1 MPIEEEEQD
10 DDEACMSESVF
21 NHDFGL
27 ITKEEFDNFKLNTRN
42 DLELKADFGV
52 KVDIDDDYE
61 QEYIGGYFGYISTV
75 TKLSQCLGVTKLEEY
90 TALLG
95 TKYFQPESF
104 VLPDHQI
111 LLDQYERKILSSTKK
126 QRKKIIN
133 KQQKQRHKYS
143 MAGQRIKVKG
153 TDQTGR
159 CIMSSLGDPTGK
171 HGNYPI
177 ILDKK
182 NDHDNDNDRVENGNM
197 MYVTRD
203 EVDFICHHCN
213 EKVAT
218 KKCDRCHRVWYC
230 SRECQIRDWKKG
242 GHRNVCKEYEL
253 ATTISS
259 NSNNNS
265 SNDNDDDEGEE
276 GDNSNSNRKSND
288 DEGEEGTSRQLV
300 KIVAT
305 EQIGT
310 CIGRPLTSTPATSSD
325 EDSVLSHVG
334 GIGGTITKY
343 PIIIDGGTDIENDDE
358 ICITLFERNEFDPM
372 CYRCNILDGTKKR
385 CSKCKQVWYC
395 GAACQLMDWKKRHRT
410 ECKRLVEQ
418 SNLPPQL

>member
-1 MPIEEEEQD
+1 MHN
-10 DDEACMSESVF
+10 VTLRGV
-21 NHDFGL
+21 HHL
-27 ITKEEFDNFKLNTRN
+27 IP
-42 DLELKADFGV
+42 DLRTN
-52 KVDIDDDYE
+52 
-61 QEYIGGYFGYISTV
+61 ISFFI
-75 TKLSQCLGVTKLEEY
+75 KYKNLG
-90 TALLG
+90 
-95 TKYFQPESF
+95 
-104 VLPDHQI
+104 
-111 LLDQYERKILSSTKK
+111 
-126 QRKKIIN
+126 
-133 KQQKQRHKYS
+133 
-143 MAGQRIKVKG
+143 
-153 TDQTGR
+153 
-159 CIMSSLGDPTGK
+159 
-171 HGNYPI
+171 
-177 ILDKK
+177 
-182 NDHDNDNDRVENGNM
+182 
-197 MYVTRD
+197 
-203 EVDFICHHCN
+203 
-213 EKVAT
+213 
-218 KKCDRCHRVWYC
+218 

-265 SNDNDDDEGEE
+265 SNDDDDDEGEE
-276 GDNSNSNRKSND
+276 GDNSNRNRKSND

-325 EDSVLSHVG
+325 EDVVLSHVG

-395 GAACQLMDWKKRHRT
+395 KLLFQIYSFLSWHFVFDIIGIGYWFQN
-410 ECKRLVEQ
+410 RLI
-418 SNLPPQL
+418 